1 MKAGQGSSIKRD
13 FLGARRMMVLVIILL
28 ALFSVVALISAV
40 GTYRI
45 SIEGS
50 RHLLETRATDVAV
63 NIGFSLERVGLDPD
77 LFPQLVQSDKW
88 EYLAFLALIDMDGTI
103 LLHSNQKLI
112 GRTIRDPEILDVI
125 RNERI
130 VTRFKKLATGEEVFV
145 LDFPLKMHLAEKSYA
160 QDEGGKGLLKPL
172 ACIKTLVL
180 RVALHPYPAR
190 SIERRA
196 RFQLA
201 MIGVSLVLLWVLAA
215 FFIKFWRGS
224 YRLQER
230 LAEQERMAALGQM
243 AAVLAHEIRNPLSS
257 IKGFAQLYM
266 EETGDPEMRQDMA
279 LIVEQTERLERLTS
293 NLLIYARP
301 TLLHVEEFDLADL
314 CMDFKRMV
322 PIYNRDKIELSL
334 ECDSA
339 TVSQDR
345 EKLLQILLNLF
356 QNAVEALERAE
367 GPGEGRGRVSIKA
380 HLDQDTLVLEVEDN
394 GPGIPA
400 DIRQRLFEPFV
411 TSKTKG
417 TGLGLAI
424 VKRLCLAMGG
434 EIRAEDRQEGGT
446 RIVVEVP
453 AHLSDGDEETNGVAM
468 SMAGNR

>member
-1 MKAGQGSSIKRD
+1 
-13 FLGARRMMVLVIILL
+13 MMLLVIVLL

-103 LLHSNQKLI
+103 LLHSNSKLI
-112 GRTIRDPEILDVI
+112 GRTIQDPEIYQVI
-125 RNERI
+125 KRERI
-130 VTRFKKLATGEEVFV
+130 VTRFKKLATGEEVFI
-145 LDFPLKMHLAEKSYA
+145 LDFPLKMHLAEKTVA
-160 QDEGGKGLLKPL
+160 PPEGGAKGLLQPL
-172 ACIKTLVL
+172 PCIKTLVL

-201 MIGVSLVLLWVLAA
+201 MIGASLVLLWVLAA
-215 FFIKFWRGS
+215 FFVKFWRDS

-266 EETGDPEMRQDMA
+266 EESSDEEMRQDMA

-301 TLLHVEEFDLADL
+301 TMLHTEEFDLSEL
-314 CMDFKRMV
+314 CLEMERMM
-322 PIYNRDKIELSL
+322 PIYDRNRIRVSL
-334 ECDSA
+334 KCDHA
-339 TVSQDR
+339 HVRQDR
-345 EKLLQILLNLF
+345 EKILQILLNLV
-356 QNAVEALERAE
+356 QNSLEALSRELE
-367 GPGEGRGRVSIKA
+367 KGRQTGHIAVKA
-380 HLDQDTLVLEVEDN
+380 KAGQESFTLVVEDD
-394 GPGIPA
+394 GPGISEE
-400 DIRQRLFEPFV
+400 IRSRLFEPFV

-424 VKRLCLAMGG
+424 VRRLCLAMHG
-434 EIRAEDRQEGGT
+434 EIRAEERAGGGT
-446 RIVVEVP
+446 RMVVELP
-453 AHLSDGDEETNGVAM
+453 RFLGQEEEGDG
-468 SMAGNR
+468 